1 MKDEKLRERTE
12 ENGRL
17 LRNAAVRLN
26 RECKKPKEDIDEN
39 VIRALSDE
47 VRRNAVFQAPSD
59 EVLSEKLARVK
70 DRANRFA
77 AEKLKTEN
85 AAPAPKGRKARTAV
99 AIIAAVI
106 AATMSFTAIASISRP
121 DLAEKISSMFE
132 HRDNVTVTPQPEG
145 SVYKRYKSA
154 ESLAKKEGIVFLY
167 PSELPEGI
175 SLNSATYKFSL
186 GKRTVILTYNKD
198 IYKFAASEEFNYA
211 DSSAFPGKENLTVGD
226 VTFNI
231 WNTNGGYQAY
241 AHYNGLEYRINCKDR
256 ATLMTVLGGLEE
268 VG

>member
-99 AIIAAVI
+99 AI
-106 AATMSFTAIASISRP
+106 IASISRP

>member
-132 HRDNVTVTPQPEG
+132 HRGNVTVTPQPEG
-145 SVYKRYKSA
+145 SVYKHYDTMKALLKDEDIS
-154 ESLAKKEGIVFLY
+154 FLY
-167 PSELPEGI
+167 PAELPKGV
-175 SLNSATYKFSL
+175 SLSFVSCNTSL
-186 GKRTVILTYNKD
+186 GKRTVTLTYNKD
-198 IYKFAASEEFNYA
+198 IYKFVASEDFNYA

-226 VTFNI
+226 ITFNI
-231 WNTNGGYQAY
+231 WNTNVGYQAY
-241 AHYNGLEYRINCKDR
+241 AHYNGLEYRISCKDE

>member
-1 MKDEKLRERTE
+1 MKDEKLREQTE

-26 RECKKPKEDIDEN
+26 RECKKPEEDIDEN
-39 VIRALSDE
+39 VIRTLSDE

-132 HRDNVTVTPQPEG
+132 HRGNVTVTPQPEG
-145 SVYKRYKSA
+145 SVYKSYKNLK
-154 ESLAKKEGIVFLY
+154 SLLKDENISFLY
-167 PSELPEGI
+167 PAELPEGVSLSSI
-175 SLNSATYKFSL
+175 SYSKSL
-186 GKRTVILTYNKD
+186 GKRTVTLTYNKD
-198 IYKFAASEEFNYA
+198 IYSFTVSENFSYA

-231 WNTNGGYQAY
+231 WNTHSGYQAY
-241 AHYNGLEYRINCKDR
+241 AHYDGFEYTISCKDEAR
-256 ATLMTVLGGLEE
+256 LMTVLGGLEE

>member
-26 RECKKPKEDIDEN
+26 RECKKPEKDIDKN

-99 AIIAAVI
+99 AIIAA
-106 AATMSFTAIASISRP
+106 ATMSFTAIASISRP

-132 HRDNVTVTPQPEG
+132 HRGNVTVTPQPEG
-145 SVYKRYKSA
+145 SVYRRYESA

-198 IYKFAASEEFNYA
+198 IYKFAASEKFDYA
-211 DSSAFPGKENLTVGD
+211 DSSAFPGGENLTVGD

-231 WNTNGGYQAY
+231 WNTNSGYQAY

-268 VG
+268 IG

>member
-26 RECKKPKEDIDEN
+26 RECKKPEKDIDKN

-106 AATMSFTAIASISRP
+106 AVTMSFTAIASISRP

-145 SVYKRYKSA
+145 SVYKSYKNLK
-154 ESLAKKEGIVFLY
+154 SLLKDEDISFLY
-167 PSELPEGI
+167 PSELPEGV
-175 SLNSATYKFSL
+175 SLSFVSYNKSL
-186 GKRTVILTYNKD
+186 GKRSVTLTYNKD
-198 IYKFAASEEFNYA
+198 IYKFTASENFSYA

-226 VTFNI
+226 ITFNI
-231 WNTNGGYQAY
+231 WDTTDSYQAY
-241 AHYNGLEYRINCKDR
+241 AHYDGLEYTINCKDR

>member
-106 AATMSFTAIASISRP
+106 AVTMSFTAIASISRP
-121 DLAEKISSMFE
+121 DLAEKISSLFE

-145 SVYKRYKSA
+145 SVYKSYKNLK
-154 ESLAKKEGIVFLY
+154 SLLKDEDISFLY
-167 PSELPEGI
+167 PSELPEGV
-175 SLNSATYKFSL
+175 SLSFVSYNKSL
-186 GKRTVILTYNKD
+186 GKRSVTLTYNKD
-198 IYKFAASEEFNYA
+198 IYKFTASENFSYA

-226 VTFNI
+226 ITFNI
-231 WNTNGGYQAY
+231 WDTTDSYQAY
-241 AHYNGLEYRINCKDR
+241 AHYDGLEYTINCKDR

>member
-1 MKDEKLRERTE
+1 MKDEKLREQTE

-17 LRNAAVRLN
+17 LRNAAMRLN
-26 RECKKPKEDIDEN
+26 RECKKPEEDIDEN

-85 AAPAPKGRKARTAV
+85 ASPAPKGRKARTAV

-106 AATMSFTAIASISRP
+106 AVTMSFTAIASISRP

-145 SVYKRYKSA
+145 SVYRRYDTMKALLKDEDIS
-154 ESLAKKEGIVFLY
+154 FLY
-167 PSELPEGI
+167 PAELPEGVSLSSI
-175 SLNSATYKFSL
+175 SYSKSL
-186 GKRTVILTYNKD
+186 GKRAVTLTYNKD
-198 IYKFAASEEFNYA
+198 IYKFTASEKFGYA
-211 DSSAFPGKENLTVGD
+211 DSSAFPGKENLTVGN

-231 WNTNGGYQAY
+231 WDMNGHCQAY
-241 AHYNGLEYRINCKDR
+241 AHYNGLEYTINCKDR

>member
-1 MKDEKLRERTE
+1 MKDEKLREQTE

-17 LRNAAVRLN
+17 LRNAAMRLN
-26 RECKKPKEDIDEN
+26 RECKKPEEDIDEN
-39 VIRALSDE
+39 VIREFSDE

-59 EVLSEKLARVK
+59 EALSEKLARVK

-85 AAPAPKGRKARTAV
+85 VAPAPKGRKARTAV

-132 HRDNVTVTPQPEG
+132 HGENVTVTPQPEG
-145 SVYKRYKSA
+145 SIYKSYKNLK
-154 ESLAKKEGIVFLY
+154 SLLKDEDISFLY
-167 PSELPEGI
+167 PAELPEGVSLSSI
-175 SLNSATYKFSL
+175 SYSKSL
-186 GKRTVILTYNKD
+186 GKRKVTLTYNKD
-198 IYKFAASEEFNYA
+198 IYNFTASEEFDYA
-211 DSSAFPGKENLTVGD
+211 DSSAFPGKENLTVGN

-241 AHYNGLEYRINCKDR
+241 AHYNGLEYTINCNNR

>member
-1 MKDEKLRERTE
+1 MKDEKLREQTE

-17 LRNAAVRLN
+17 LRNAAMRLN
-26 RECKKPKEDIDEN
+26 RECKKPEEDIDEN

-47 VRRNAVFQAPSD
+47 VGRNAVFQAPSD

-106 AATMSFTAIASISRP
+106 AVTMSFTAIASISRP

-145 SVYKRYKSA
+145 SVYKSYKNLK
-154 ESLAKKEGIVFLY
+154 SLLEDENISFLY
-167 PSELPEGI
+167 PAELPEGV
-175 SLNSATYKFSL
+175 SLSFVSYNKSL
-186 GKRTVILTYNKD
+186 GKRAVTLTYNKD
-198 IYKFAASEEFNYA
+198 IYKFTVSENFSYA
-211 DSSAFPGKENLTVGD
+211 DSSAFPGKENLTVGN

-241 AHYNGLEYRINCKDR
+241 AHYNGFEYTINCKDR

>member
-26 RECKKPKEDIDEN
+26 RECKKPEKDIDKN

-145 SVYKRYKSA
+145 SVYKSYKNLKFLLEDENIS
-154 ESLAKKEGIVFLY
+154 FLY
-167 PSELPEGI
+167 PAELPEGV
-175 SLNSATYKFSL
+175 SLSFVSYNKSL
-186 GKRTVILTYNKD
+186 GKRAVTLTYNKD
-198 IYKFAASEEFNYA
+198 IYKFTVSENFSYA

-226 VTFNI
+226 ITFNI
-231 WNTNGGYQAY
+231 WDTTDSYQAY
-241 AHYNGLEYRINCKDR
+241 AHYDGLEYTINCKDR

>member
-26 RECKKPKEDIDEN
+26 RECKKPEEDIDEN

-132 HRDNVTVTPQPEG
+132 HRGNVTVTPQPEG
-145 SVYKRYKSA
+145 SVYKHYDTMKALLKDEDIS
-154 ESLAKKEGIVFLY
+154 FLY
-167 PSELPEGI
+167 PAELPKGV
-175 SLNSATYKFSL
+175 SLSFVSCNTSF
-186 GKRTVILTYNKD
+186 GKRTVTLTYNKD
-198 IYKFAASEEFNYA
+198 IYKFVASEDFNYA

-226 VTFNI
+226 ITFNI
-231 WNTNGGYQAY
+231 WNTNVGYQAY